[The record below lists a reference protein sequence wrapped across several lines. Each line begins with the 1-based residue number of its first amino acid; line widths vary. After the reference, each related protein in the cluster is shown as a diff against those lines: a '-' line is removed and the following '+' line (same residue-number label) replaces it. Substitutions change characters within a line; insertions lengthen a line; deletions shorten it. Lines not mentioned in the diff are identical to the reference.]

1 MSTRRIVTGLDSG
14 GRSVFARVEE
24 LPQSSVGEAPVEVF
38 RVWGTDSLPVILPTD
53 GRMPQIAGAADAAD
67 LDRFIAELHPE
78 GPEHG
83 LRIGVYTF
91 APGGCTKDVV
101 GLHWH
106 DTVDVF
112 FMIDGELALH
122 GDDGKVTVRRGD
134 CIVVNGTNH
143 VFDNESDAPATFGLV
158 SLGGR
163 REGASPPRRDKL
175 DWTPERGYHFPA
187 RDGEESH

>member
-1 MSTRRIVTGLDSG
+1 MSPRRIVTGLDES
-14 GRSVFARVEE
+14 GRSVFARVDE
-24 LPQSSVGEAPVEVF
+24 LPRSAVGGAPVEVF
-38 RVWGTDSLPVILPTD
+38 RVWGADSLPVILPTD
-53 GRMPQIAGAADAAD
+53 GRMPQIEGAPDAAD
-67 LDRFIAELHPE
+67 LDRFIADLHPE

-91 APGGCTKDVV
+91 APAGDTRGLV

-112 FMIDGELALH
+112 FMIDGELELH
-122 GDDGKVTVRRGD
+122 GDDGSVTVRGGD

-143 VFDNESDAPATFGLV
+143 VFDNVSGAPATFGLV

-175 DWTPERGYHFPA
+175 DWTPERGYHFPE
-187 RDGEESH
+187 RE